1 MKSVVLST
9 TEAEYMAFSD
19 VVKELKVIVQLL
31 QTMKIEVEFPIT
43 VNVDNVGVIWVSTNR
58 MTSDRTKHIDIRT
71 SLVKEYQEDGI
82 SIIKFVKSEDNES
95 DIFTI
100 NTKNTIFQNHQK
112 NLVWNKGKVNKV
124 ENQELTQ
131 NEIHQEGW

>member
-43 VNVDNVGVIWVSTNR
+43 VNVDNVGAIWVSNNR
-58 MTSDRTKHIDIRT
+58 MTSHRTKHIDIRT
-71 SLVKEYQEDGI
+71 SLVKENQEDGI

-131 NEIHQEGW
+131 NEIHQEGC